1 MNTQKSTIKFVIK
14 YGIMLLTAFIF
25 VFYASATTSPFIDF
39 KRIDS
44 YMFLIMGRGWSKGL
58 IPYVDLFDQ
67 KGPAIFFRV
76 EFYSKCICHD
86 EEEHKRNRY
95 GNQI

>member
-1 MNTQKSTIKFVIK
+1 
-14 YGIMLLTAFIF
+14 MLLTAFIF

-76 EFYSKCICHD
+76 EF
-86 EEEHKRNRY
+86 
-95 GNQI
+95 